1 MNVEKFGFKND
12 EELFKSLA
20 IFEYK
25 TVQRECLKDRK
36 PSYENLKLMRLK
48 KEEYEK
54 VIQKKLEKKK
64 ADEKRLASGWPIHMK
79 NISTVT
85 STEDLKV
92 LFDNFGT
99 VLGIR
104 TRKSEAIIIMET
116 KDMMYTAYSG
126 IFGHTLDGNIVE
138 VTLPTETK
146 KKKK

>member
-1 MNVEKFGFKND
+1 MNVEKFGFKNH
-12 EELFKSLA
+12 EELFKSLD

-25 TVQRECLKDRK
+25 IVKRECLKDRK

-54 VIQKKLEKKK
+54 VIQKKKANEKK
-64 ADEKRLASGWPIHMK
+64 LASGWPIHMK

-99 VLGIR
+99 VLGIK
-104 TRKSEAIIIMET
+104 TRRSEAVIFMET

-126 IFGHTLDGNIVE
+126 ILGHTLDGNIVE
-138 VTLPTETK
+138 LALPTEAK
-146 KKKK
+146 KKK